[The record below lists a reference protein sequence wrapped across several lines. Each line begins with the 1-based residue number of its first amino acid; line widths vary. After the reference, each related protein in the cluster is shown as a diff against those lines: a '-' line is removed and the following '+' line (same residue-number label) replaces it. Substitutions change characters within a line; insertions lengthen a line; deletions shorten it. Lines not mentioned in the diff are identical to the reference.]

1 MASPESSTR
10 TPIQNRSKDRVK
22 AILQAAKE
30 LILEKGSA
38 QVQIQEIAKRAGIS
52 ISSMY
57 QYFPDKSAIIQEIF
71 KQYLETIREIV
82 RGTSLRYDSIEDLSR
97 SLGVL
102 YDRYYEFYCREPVL
116 RDIIAIGE
124 ADKQFQ
130 HRSFEDSVENAL
142 FIYNASKH
150 LFPVAKHEEFQR
162 FMLMVV
168 HLTDKMMHLTMFL
181 DKNNLQ
187 EADTMNTTIK
197 RLVSPQ
203 LLELLLHE

>member
-1 MASPESSTR
+1 MASSENSTR
-10 TPIQNRSKDRVK
+10 TPMQNRSKDRVK

-71 KQYLETIREIV
+71 EQYLETIQAMV
-82 RGTSLRYDSIEDLSR
+82 RGTPLRYDSIEDVSQ
-97 SLGVL
+97 SLGLL

-116 RDIIAIGE
+116 RDIVAIGE

-130 HRSFEDSVENAL
+130 HRNFEDSIENAL
-142 FIYNASKH
+142 FIYDASKH

-168 HLTDKMMHLTMFL
+168 HITDKMAHLTMFL

-187 EADTMNTTIK
+187 EAETMNATIK

-203 LLELLLHE
+203 SLERLLLD